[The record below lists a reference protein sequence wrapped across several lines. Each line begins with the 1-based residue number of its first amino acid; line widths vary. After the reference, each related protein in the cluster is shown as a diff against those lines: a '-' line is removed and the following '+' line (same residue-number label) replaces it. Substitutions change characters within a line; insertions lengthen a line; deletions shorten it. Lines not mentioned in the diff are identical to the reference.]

1 MRKILSASPLAVCA
15 LGVLGLFGCSSGL
28 VQSGMQPVGQPAG
41 PAQPPAV
48 STNGAVQDWSTHQVV
63 YPQVGPVNTLMALQ
77 HDPRALLAWQAAQR
91 QEFARARNPVRYLDI
106 ASAWG
111 PGE

>member
-1 MRKILSASPLAVCA
+1 
-15 LGVLGLFGCSSGL
+15 
-28 VQSGMQPVGQPAG
+28 MQPVGQPAG